1 MELRLGTQIF
11 LSGRFAVMTEGVTD
25 GADIAE
31 VAADPEVVRAIR
43 AAPGAPVIAVAP
55 SSEQQAVACVRAGA
69 DLLAGDA
76 FAGVAAA
83 TGAALLCSA
92 PERAAGVR
100 ADGVLIR
107 ATDPS
112 DAERLAEAGQAVFVD
127 EMEPAVAAVFAWA
140 GARVFRTADVEA
152 TRQVLDMV
160 ASISGTRP
168 PAVSRRGLA

>member
-1 MELRLGTQIF
+1 MELRLGTRII
-11 LSGRFAVMTEGVTD
+11 SPGHFAIMTEGPAD
-25 GADIAE
+25 GTDIAV
-31 VAADPEVVRAIR
+31 VAADPEVVRAVR
-43 AAPGAPVIAVAP
+43 ADRRVIAVAP
-55 SSEQQAVACVRAGA
+55 SSEEQAAACVRAGA

-100 ADGVLIR
+100 PDGVLVHV
-107 ATDPS
+107 TDPYE
-112 DAERLAEAGQAVFVD
+112 AERLAGAGHAVLVD
-127 EMEPAVAAVFAWA
+127 EVEPAVASVFAWA
-140 GARVFRTADVEA
+140 GARVFRTADVDA

-160 ASISGTRP
+160 ASIIGTRP